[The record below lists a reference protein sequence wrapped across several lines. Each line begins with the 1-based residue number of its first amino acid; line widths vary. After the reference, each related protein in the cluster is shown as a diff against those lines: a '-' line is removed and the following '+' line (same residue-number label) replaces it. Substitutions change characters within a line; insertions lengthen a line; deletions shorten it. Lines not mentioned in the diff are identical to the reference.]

1 MTANQCDIGLIGLAV
16 MGENLVLNME
26 SKGFSVAVFN
36 RTTEVTDK
44 FAAGRAKGKNIQ
56 PTRTME
62 EFVGA
67 LKKPRKAMIMVKAG
81 GPVDAVIGQ
90 LAPLLDKGDVIV
102 DGGNSLF
109 TDTQRRCKDL
119 EGRGIHFVGCG
130 VSGGEEGA
138 LKGPSLMPGGPRESW
153 EIIAPIFR
161 KIAAQ
166 VDGEPCCRYMGPD
179 GAGHYVKMVHNGI
192 EYGDMQLICEAY
204 AIMKNVLGMEAPEL
218 AEIFTEWNKG
228 ELDSY
233 LIDITSQIFR
243 KIDPETGK
251 PLVDVILDKA
261 GQKGTGMW
269 TLQSAI
275 AQSVV
280 ISTINAAVEARVISS
295 RKDERVAA
303 SKILPQPKP
312 EKFTGDRKKLIDAVG
327 NALYASKIVSYA
339 QGMELL
345 GAASKQYDWNLNFGD
360 IATIWRGGCIIRAKF
375 LNRIV
380 DAYARNP
387 PMRAIPHCT
396 ISCSIPI
403 LPTSSGIRRTTGGSP
418 SPPQSSKASRCRRFL
433 RRWLTSIAIA
443 RRVCHRTC
451 CKRNATSLARTLTSG
466 SIKRAFFTPNGSNPT
481 TSRSKNL
488 LGRKNRRRV
497 TPASSH
503 SSVEAANRHSGSES
517 AAVLGYPVS
526 GVT

>member
-1 MTANQCDIGLIGLAV
+1 MSTNQCDIGLIGLAV

-26 SKGFSVAVFN
+26 SKGFTVAVFN

-44 FAAGRAKGKNIQ
+44 FVNGKAKGKNIQ
-56 PTRTME
+56 GARTMK

-81 GPVDAVIGQ
+81 APVDAVVNQ
-90 LAPLLDKGDVIV
+90 VAPLREKGDVII

-109 TDTQRRCKDL
+109 TDTQRRCKDS
-119 EGRGIHFVGCG
+119 EGRGLHFVGCG

-138 LKGPSLMPGGPRESW
+138 LKGPSLMPGGSRESW
-153 EIIAPIFR
+153 EIIKPIFT

-204 AIMKNVLGMEAPEL
+204 AILKDVIGMDAKQL
-218 AEIFTEWNKG
+218 AETFTEWNKS

-243 KIDPETGK
+243 KIDPDTGK

-275 AQSVV
+275 QQSVV

-312 EKFTGDRKKLIDAVG
+312 KKFEGDRKQLIDAVR

-345 GAASKQYDWNLNFGD
+345 GAASKQYNWSLNFGD

-380 DAYARNP
+380 EAYKRDSNLHNLLLDSYFTD
-387 PMRAIPHCT
+387 IIEKT
-396 ISCSIPI
+396 
-403 LPTSSGIRRTTGGSP
+403 
-418 SPPQSSKASRCRRFL
+418 QSNWR
-433 RRWLTSIAIA
+433 IA
-443 RRVCHRTC
+443 V
-451 CKRNATSLARTLTSG
+451 ATAVEFGVPVPAFSASLAYFDSY
-466 SIKRAFFTPNGSNPT
+466 
-481 TSRSKNL
+481 RSARLPSNL
-488 LGRKNRRRV
+488 LQAQRDFFGAHTYERVDKPGVFHTEWIESDHKPVGKTAEPKESSRR
-497 TPASSH
+497 H
-503 SSVEAANRHSGSES
+503 AAE
-517 AAVLGYPVS
+517 
-526 GVT
+526 

>member
-1 MTANQCDIGLIGLAV
+1 MTPNQCDIGLIGLAV

-56 PTRTME
+56 PTRSME

-81 GPVDAVIGQ
+81 APVDAVIGQ

-119 EGRGIHFVGCG
+119 EGKGIHFVGCG

-233 LIDITSQIFR
+233 LIEITSQIFR

-312 EKFTGDRKKLIDAVG
+312 KEFTGDRKQLIDAVR

-345 GAASKQYDWNLNFGD
+345 GAASKQYNWNLNFGD

-375 LNRIV
+375 LNCIV
-380 DAYARNP
+380 DAYKRDPALHNLLLDSYFTD
-387 PMRAIPHCT
+387 IIKNT
-396 ISCSIPI
+396 
-403 LPTSSGIRRTTGGSP
+403 
-418 SPPQSSKASRCRRFL
+418 QDN
-433 RRWLTSIAIA
+433 W
-443 RRVCHRTC
+443 RV
-451 CKRNATSLARTLTSG
+451 AVAAAVEQGVAVPAFSASLAYFDSY
-466 SIKRAFFTPNGSNPT
+466 
-481 TSRSKNL
+481 RSARLPSNL
-488 LGRKNRRRV
+488 LQAQRDFFGAHTYERV
-497 TPASSH
+497 DKPGVFHTEWMESDQKPAQQSA
-503 SSVEAANRHSGSES
+503 EPKES
-517 AAVLGYPVS
+517 APRHAGE
-526 GVT
+526 

>member
-1 MTANQCDIGLIGLAV
+1 MIWNQCDIGLIGLAV
-16 MGENLVLNME
+16 MGENLVLDMD

-36 RTTEVTDK
+36 RTTEVTEK
-44 FAAGRAKGKNIQ
+44 FAASRAKGKNIR
-56 PTRTME
+56 PTRTLQ

-67 LKKPRKAMIMVKAG
+67 LKKPRKAMIMIKAG
-81 GPVDAVIGQ
+81 NPVDQVIGE
-90 LAPLLDKGDVIV
+90 LAPLLEKGDVII

-109 TDTQRRCKDL
+109 TDTQRRCRDL

-204 AIMKNVLGMEAPEL
+204 AILKDIAGMDAPEL
-218 AEIFTEWNKG
+218 ADVFAEWNKG

-233 LIDITSQIFR
+233 LIELTSQIFR

-261 GQKGTGMW
+261 GQKGTGIW

-275 AQSVV
+275 KQSIV

-295 RKDERVAA
+295 RKEERVEA
-303 SKILPQPKP
+303 SKILPQPKV
-312 EKFTGDRKKLIDAVG
+312 EKFRGDRTRLINAVRD
-327 NALYASKIVSYA
+327 ALYASKIVSYA

-345 GAASKQYDWNLNFGD
+345 HAASSEYKWNLNLSD

-380 DAYARNP
+380 EAYRRDPALHNLLLARYFT
-387 PMRAIPHCT
+387 RAIK
-396 ISCSIPI
+396 
-403 LPTSSGIRRTTGGSP
+403 TTQPKWRLVVS
-418 SPPQSSKASRCRRFL
+418 
-433 RRWLTSIAIA
+433 TAIKFGVPVPA
-443 RRVCHRTC
+443 FS
-451 CKRNATSLARTLTSG
+451 ASLAYYDSY
-466 SIKRAFFTPNGSNPT
+466 
-481 TSRSKNL
+481 RSAGLPANL
-488 LGRKNRRRV
+488 LQAQRDFFGAHTYERIDKPGV
-497 TPASSH
+497 FHTEWLEPEEKPAEKPAEPKTH
-503 SSVEAANRHSGSES
+503 EPHHAGE
-517 AAVLGYPVS
+517 
-526 GVT
+526 